1 MITIKRVKSEHK
13 TTLSI
18 TITDAQILAPPR
30 TRTKN
35 N

>member
-1 MITIKRVKSEHK
+1 MITIKRVKSDHK
-13 TTLSI
+13 TSLSI
-18 TITDAQILAPPR
+18 TITDAQILALPR